1 MRRAVQL
8 TIDDMIAGI
17 DDNGSSDADNVGNA
31 GTGDIVDNASMSD
44 DSAVDNIVDNA
55 VSNVADSSPELAAW
69 RALVFERHEH
79 YDDSRSDDGDNHGSV
94 TSVRVAY
101 TSDHVPPGLS
111 APDSAGAD
119 GHTVHNDADNDS
131 SNDSS
136 DDSSDAPNGDD
147 ALAVRTVVDDPGLL
161 PVRMHPGDAGADLRS
176 AESFTLEPGT
186 RRLVH
191 TGVRIVLGD
200 GQLAW
205 VTPRSGLA
213 VKHGITIVN
222 TPGLIDSGYRGE
234 LMVCLLNTDQ
244 EDFFVVNAGDRI
256 AQIVVQ
262 DYAPVTYDPVGSLDE
277 TDRGSSGFGST
288 GKQ

>member
-1 MRRAVQL
+1 MGRAVQL

-31 GTGDIVDNASMSD
+31 GNDSNAGKD
-44 DSAVDNIVDNA
+44 VDSAGNDA
-55 VSNVADSSPELAAW
+55 VSAVTDSSPELAAW

-79 YDDSRSDDGDNHGSV
+79 YDGTGSDD
-94 TSVRVAY
+94 AY
-101 TSDHVPPGLS
+101 TSDHVPPELS
-111 APDSAGAD
+111 APDS
-119 GHTVHNDADNDS
+119 TVTDHHDAHSDADNDS

-136 DDSSDAPNGDD
+136 NDSNDVPNDDNG
-147 ALAVRTVVDDPGLL
+147 LTVRTVVDDPSLL

-191 TGVRIVLGD
+191 TGVRIALGD

-234 LMVCLLNTDQ
+234 LMVCLLNTAQ
-244 EDFFVVNAGDRI
+244 EDFFVVNTGDRI
-256 AQIVVQ
+256 AQIVIQ
-262 DYAPVTYDPVGSLDE
+262 DYVPVTYDPVGSLDE
-277 TDRGSSGFGST
+277 TDRGSAGFGST

>member
-1 MRRAVQL
+1 MGRAVQL

-31 GTGDIVDNASMSD
+31 GNDSNAD
-44 DSAVDNIVDNA
+44 KDVDSAGNDA
-55 VSNVADSSPELAAW
+55 VSAVTDSSPELAAW

-79 YDDSRSDDGDNHGSV
+79 YDGPGSDDGDSHGSV

-101 TSDHVPPGLS
+101 TSDHVPPELN
-111 APDSAGAD
+111 APDS
-119 GHTVHNDADNDS
+119 TVTDRHDAHGDAPSDADNA
-131 SNDSS
+131 SN
-136 DDSSDAPNGDD
+136 DAPNDD
-147 ALAVRTVVDDPGLL
+147 DGLTVRTVVDDPGLL

-191 TGVRIVLGD
+191 TGVRIALGE

-244 EDFFVVNAGDRI
+244 EDFFVVNTGDRI

-277 TDRGSSGFGST
+277 TDRGSAGFGST